1 MAFGERGEYPKL
13 SGKDI
18 LHKNWPVWYSF
29 IHSFFIFSSSE
40 KNEA

>member
-29 IHSFFIFSSSE
+29 IHSSSSE